1 MGNFSFPVSVV
12 KNLTDFPNYFNNKDV
27 EPVAGQETDDTTAS
41 VLNGGTSLSVPDN
54 FGVRVKALANNTDPV
69 YVGGSGVSESDGFEL
84 APKAG
89 LLLYVSDVNLIHFIA
104 SSSGDG
110 VSWIIEQ
117 VS

>member
-27 EPVAGQETDDTTAS
+27 EPVAGQDTDDTTGS

-69 YVGGSGVSESDGFEL
+69 YVGGSGVSASDGFQL
-84 APKAG
+84 TPNSG
-89 LLLYVSDVNLIHFIA
+89 VVLYVSDINMISLIA
-104 SSSGDG
+104 STAGDG

-117 VS
+117 S